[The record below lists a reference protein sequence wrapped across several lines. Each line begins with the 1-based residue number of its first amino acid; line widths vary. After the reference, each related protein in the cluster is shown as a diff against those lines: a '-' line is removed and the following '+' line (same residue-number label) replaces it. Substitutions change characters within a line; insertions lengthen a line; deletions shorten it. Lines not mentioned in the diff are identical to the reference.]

1 MSPRIALTI
10 DTEHPDHPAAAG
22 NLERQLE
29 QLALRDARATFFVQG
44 RWAASNPGLARQIAS
59 AGHLIGNHSKSHA
72 PMNMLTDEGIA
83 ASLSEAEQLIEECSG
98 VNPRPWFRCPYGDG
112 ADDPRVLG
120 AIEQAGYRHV
130 GWDIDTTDWEPG
142 RTPADMIVTVLDG
155 LGRHGDGAV
164 VLMHSWPDV
173 TAAVVGDLI
182 DHLRQEGADLVGVD
196 ELD

>member
-10 DTEHPDHPAAAG
+10 DTEHPDHPAAPG

-29 QLALRDARATFFVQG
+29 QLAERGARATFFVQG
-44 RWAASNPGLARQIAS
+44 RWAASNPALARRIA
-59 AGHLIGNHSKSHA
+59 ADGHLIGNHSKSHA
-72 PMNMLTDEGIA
+72 PMDMLTDEGIA
-83 ASLSEAEQLIEECSG
+83 SSLREAEQMIEESSG
-98 VNPRPWFRCPYGDG
+98 VSPRPWFRCPYGDG
-112 ADDPRVLG
+112 ANDPRVLG
-120 AIEQAGYRHV
+120 AIERAGYRHV

-155 LGRHGDGAV
+155 LRMHGDGAV

-173 TAAVVGDLI
+173 TAAVIGDLV

-196 ELD
+196 EVA